1 MARNKVCDNAEN
13 GCSYGFHAGSLE
25 YAKGYGNGGNLMVV
39 EINPAD
45 VVSVPNDCDCQKL
58 RTCKYK
64 VAALFE
70 RKLEEPLCDE
80 YGDYED
86 YEDYDED
93 ESEDESMT
101 LSEDEGWVVGKPV
114 GANSDAFQQG
124 YEAALKKIKDTLGDV
139 NGNSQN

>member
-1 MARNKVCDNAEN
+1 
-13 GCSYGFHAGSLE
+13 LE
-25 YAKGYGNGGNLMVV
+25 YAKGYGNGGNLMIV

-86 YEDYDED
+86 YDEDEDED
-93 ESEDESMT
+93 ESWEDGVIEESGNVQVDT
-101 LSEDEGWVVGKPV
+101 DR
-114 GANSDAFQQG
+114 AFKQG